1 METFPTVSTADTRLG
16 TTAAW
21 SVMHGF
27 ASLWLTG
34 NFADDVDD
42 PIAVAREL
50 ARWTVSRLE

>member
-1 METFPTVSTADTRLG
+1 
-16 TTAAW
+16 
-21 SVMHGF
+21 MHGF